1 MILILLLIMNHRLV
15 KYFKNNKDKRTQLI
29 LKLRIDNTLSD
40 IAEMLGYPEG
50 VIMHFL
56 MKGLFEMDNKEQVD
70 YIFKKIKFNKLNKNE
85 FKTYMLKKKESK
97 QS

>member
-1 MILILLLIMNHRLV
+1 
-15 KYFKNNKDKRTQLI
+15 
-29 LKLRIDNTLSD
+29 
-40 IAEMLGYPEG
+40 MLGYPEG

-70 YIFKKIKFNKLNKNE
+70 YIFKKIKFNKLNKKE